1 MSKAQALMSEA
12 MRHHTELVSSANRPA
27 PSGAAVPMYW
37 MAPMMPMSM
46 PEATMAGMIGTNTSE
61 STLMARWKAL
71 PFWATSSFCSS
82 LVAAVTPG
90 IFTSS
95 S

>member
-1 MSKAQALMSEA
+1 
-12 MRHHTELVSSANRPA
+12 
-27 PSGAAVPMYW
+27 
-37 MAPMMPMSM
+37 MMPMSI
-46 PEATMAGMIGTNTSE
+46 PDATMAGMIGTNTSE

-71 PFWATSSFCSS
+71 PFWATYSFCSS